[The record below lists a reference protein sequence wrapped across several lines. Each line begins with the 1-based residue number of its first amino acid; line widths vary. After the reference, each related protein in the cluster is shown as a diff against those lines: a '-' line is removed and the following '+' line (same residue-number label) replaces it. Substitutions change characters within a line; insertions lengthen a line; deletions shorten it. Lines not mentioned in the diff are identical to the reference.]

1 MILLESVFKKKNVCW
16 ITLKDMADCV
26 FSFCFVVYREIIM
39 NCLPEKSE
47 YCALLSLNA
56 GLDETTGPLNPLNA

>member
-1 MILLESVFKKKNVCW
+1 
-16 ITLKDMADCV
+16 MADGV

-56 GLDETTGPLNPLNA
+56 GLDETTGTLNPLNA